1 MVRGMRSRTRL
12 ATALVSVVVVALVAA
27 APASAYLRNFHVAQ
41 GASPSNSTPI
51 KGLVLPVGL
60 CGGLGTGYIGGLA
73 FVSPS
78 LTKLAVT
85 EMQPFGGF
93 LYGGSATDT
102 QSGNWRVFTRGMCAE
117 NTATPPTTGSAAAY
131 VKGLTYRS
139 ATSSSNSVPVKSAT
153 ARCPTG
159 KTAIGGGARITTV
172 SSNIALLGVQRV
184 RGVTAIRAAAHE
196 VDATGVSWK
205 VRAIAVCANITSG
218 TPTTDYINNVFQT
231 VNPPTPASSNPS
243 QTIFRGCPA
252 GYVVVG
258 GGGRILGGASF
269 NNTNRDVALVRS
281 EPFFNGSVWGWLAEG
296 RETDPTS
303 GTWRVNA
310 SVTCGTPNGGPPV

>member
-1 MVRGMRSRTRL
+1 MVRGMRSRSL
-12 ATALVSVVVVALVAA
+12 VGTALVSVVAALVAA
-27 APASAYLRNFHVAQ
+27 TPASAYLRNFHVVRGSSSQ
-41 GASPSNSTPI
+41 NSKPI

-60 CGGLGTGYIGGLA
+60 CGGLGSGYIGGFA
-73 FVSPS
+73 SVSPP

-85 EMQPFGGF
+85 EMQPFGGL

-102 QSGNWRVFTRGMCAE
+102 TGGWRVFARGMCAE
-117 NTATPPTTGSAAAY
+117 NTATPPTPGTAASY
-131 VKGLTYRS
+131 IKGLAYRS
-139 ATSSSNSVPVKSAT
+139 ATSRSNSLPLKTAT

-172 SSNIALLGVQRV
+172 GSNIALLGLQRAM
-184 RGVTAIRAAAHE
+184 GVTAVRAAAHE

-205 VRAIAVCANITSG
+205 VRVTAICANVTSG

-231 VNPPTPASSNPS
+231 VNPPTPPSSNPS
-243 QTIFRGCPA
+243 QTVFRGCPP

-258 GGGRILGGASF
+258 GGGRILGGAPF

-281 EPFFNGSVWGWLAEG
+281 EPFFNGTVWGWIVEG
-296 RETDPTS
+296 RETDPTAGS
-303 GTWRVNA
+303 WRVNA
-310 SVTCGTPNGGPPV
+310 SVTCGTANGGPPV